1 MTNPPLPSAESR
13 GSGCFAKACLTFV
26 CLFVLLAAAF
36 IGGGFWAFRHLQ
48 NTYSTTE
55 PLTFGNVTSDNGVTV
70 DSSAESDDVS
80 SDAPLSTTAQPQPQ
94 PAESLQPV
102 EVIRARWRAFEKAAK
117 RNEPARIDLTE
128 DDINTLIAADRKLRG
143 KAFVTVANNSGRVK
157 VSVPLDQV
165 YMMKGRYMN
174 GEATVEPAADG
185 DPRHAKISDVV
196 LANQSVPESMLDT
209 RLFGWSSIRGYM
221 TEWLD
226 DNNIAFFTI
235 ENGHVVAATRGATA
249 R

>member
-1 MTNPPLPSAESR
+1 MTKTPMLPAEPR
-13 GSGCFAKACLTFV
+13 GGGCFAKACLTFV
-26 CLFVLLAAAF
+26 CLFVLLAVAF
-36 IGGGFWAFRHLQ
+36 IGGGYWAFRHLQ

-55 PLTFGNVTSDNGVTV
+55 PLTLGNLTTDQGIVPEAADEDDTVTSDV
-70 DSSAESDDVS
+70 
-80 SDAPLSTTAQPQPQ
+80 PLSPNAQPQPIDA
-94 PAESLQPV
+94 PEPV
-102 EVIRARWRAFEKAAK
+102 EVIRARWRVFEKAAK
-117 RNEPARIDLTE
+117 RNEPAQIDLTA
-128 DDINTLIAADRKLRG
+128 DDINTLIAANRKLRG

-157 VSVPLDQV
+157 VSVPLDKV
-165 YMMKGRYMN
+165 FMMEGRYFN

-185 DPRHAKISDVV
+185 DPRHARISDVV

-235 ENGHVVAATRGATA
+235 QNGRVIAATRAA
-249 R
+249 SNR